1 MPAADTRR
9 GALSPSAARP
19 ARTHRAIAC
28 RRTLLPEYPTALV
41 VEDALEDARFALNP
55 LVVGEPRIR
64 FYAGCPLVTSTGLR
78 LGSL

>member
-1 MPAADTRR
+1 M
-9 GALSPSAARP
+9 
-19 ARTHRAIAC
+19 
-28 RRTLLPEYPTALV
+28 